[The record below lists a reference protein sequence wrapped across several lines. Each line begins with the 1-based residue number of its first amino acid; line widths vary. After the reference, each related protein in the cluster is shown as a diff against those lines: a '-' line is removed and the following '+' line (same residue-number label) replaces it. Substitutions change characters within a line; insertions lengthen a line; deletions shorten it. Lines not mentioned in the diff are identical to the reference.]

1 MTLIQEKVNQA
12 IEILKEQ
19 ETDMWLTFVRETSGV
34 RDPALDLLIG
44 ANDLTW
50 ESALIFTRAGNRIA
64 IIGNLE
70 KDAVSRLGVFDEI
83 LGYDKSVR
91 ELLRETITRLN
102 PDRIAVNT
110 SRNNVHADG
119 LTHAMY
125 EFLKEYLAGTPYAD
139 RLVSAE
145 PIINALRGRKTA
157 TELARIRKAV
167 EITDEIF
174 KKTYAFIKV
183 GMTEIEVGAY
193 MHKLVREYGV
203 REHRCGAVA
212 TLAPVASKLPD
223 SIGIGL
229 AWPAENCPAVN
240 SGPNSPVGH
249 NGPTDIKIERGH
261 IIHFDFG
268 VKYED
273 YCSDIQ
279 HVCYVLR
286 EGETEVPVEIQRGF
300 ITLRTAVEKSR
311 EAMQVGVTGNSID
324 TISREILTDSG
335 YPEYPYALGHQLGRV
350 AHDGGALLG
359 PLWEKYGDSPNQK
372 LEVGQVF
379 TIEPGLAIPGYG
391 YLGLEE
397 DVVMTANGAEYIG
410 EPQREIILIKG

>member
-1 MTLIQEKVNQA
+1 MTLIQEKVEQA

-19 ETDMWLTFVRETSGV
+19 QTDMWLTFVRETSGV

-50 ESALIFTRAGNRIA
+50 PSALILTRKGEKIA

-70 KDAVSRLGVFDEI
+70 KDALQRLDVFNEI
-83 LGYDKSVR
+83 LGYDTAVSGLFR
-91 ELLRETITRLN
+91 DTITRLN

-125 EFLKEYLAGTPYAD
+125 EFLREYLAGTPDAD

-145 PIINALRGRKTA
+145 PVISALRGRKTPA
-157 TELARIRKAV
+157 EQARIRKAV
-167 EITDEIF
+167 EITDEIY
-174 KKTYAFIKV
+174 KKTFDFIKV
-183 GMTEIEVGAY
+183 GMTEIEVGEH
-193 MHKLVREYGV
+193 MQKLASEYGV
-203 REHRCGAVA
+203 
-212 TLAPVASKLPD
+212 
-223 SIGIGL
+223 GL
-229 AWPAENCPAVN
+229 AWPAEDCPAVN
-240 SGPNSPVGH
+240 SGPDSPVGH

-279 HVCYVLR
+279 RVAYILR
-286 EGETEVPVEIQRGF
+286 EGEAEAPLEVQRGF
-300 ITLRTAVEKSR
+300 ITIRTAIEKSR
-311 EAMQVGVTGNSID
+311 EAMKAGVTGNSID
-324 TISREILTDSG
+324 MISREIVTDSG

-379 TIEPGLAIPGYG
+379 TIEPGLAVPHYG
-391 YLGLEE
+391 YIGLEE
-397 DVVMTANGAEYIG
+397 DVVITNNGAEYWG
-410 EPQREIILIKG
+410 EPQREIVLLKG

>member
-1 MTLIQEKVNQA
+1 
-12 IEILKEQ
+12 
-19 ETDMWLTFVRETSGV
+19 MWLTFVRETSGV

-50 ESALIFTRAGNRIA
+50 PSALILTRTGQKVA

-70 KDAVSRLGVFDEI
+70 KDALQRLDVFDEI
-83 LGYDKSVR
+83 IGYDTAVSG
-91 ELLRETITRLN
+91 LLRDTIARLD

-125 EFLKEYLAGTPYAD
+125 EFLREYLAGIPYAD

-145 PIINALRGRKTA
+145 PVISALRGRKTPA
-157 TELARIRKAV
+157 EQARIRRAV
-167 EITDEIF
+167 EITDEIYR
-174 KKTYAFIKV
+174 KTFDFIKV
-183 GMTEIEVGAY
+183 GMTEIEVGEY
-193 MHKLVREYGV
+193 MQKLAREYGV
-203 REHRCGAVA
+203 
-212 TLAPVASKLPD
+212 
-223 SIGIGL
+223 GL
-229 AWPAENCPAVN
+229 AWPAEDCPAVN
-240 SGPNSPVGH
+240 SGPDSPVGH
-249 NGPTDIKIERGH
+249 NGPTNIKIERGH
-261 IIHFDFG
+261 ILHFDFG

-279 HVCYVLR
+279 RVAYVLR
-286 EGETEVPVEIQRGF
+286 EGETEAPLEVQRGF
-300 ITLRTAVEKSR
+300 ITIRTAIEKSR
-311 EAMQVGVTGNSID
+311 EAMKAGMTGNAID
-324 TISREILTDSG
+324 VISREIVTDSG

-379 TIEPGLAIPGYG
+379 TIEPGLAVPNYG
-391 YLGLEE
+391 YIGLEE
-397 DVVMTANGAEYIG
+397 DVVITNKGGEYLG
-410 EPQREIILIKG
+410 EPQRKIVLLKG

>member
-1 MTLIQEKVNQA
+1 MTLLQEKVNQA
-12 IEILKEQ
+12 VEILKEL
-19 ETDMWLTFVRETSGV
+19 EIDMWLTFVRETSGV

-50 ESALIFTRAGNRIA
+50 ESALILTRAGERIA

-70 KDAVSRLGVFDEI
+70 KDAVGRLNIFNEI

-91 ELLRETITRLN
+91 DLLRDTLTRLK

-125 EFLKEYLAGTPYAD
+125 EMLRDYLSGTPYAD
-139 RLVSAE
+139 RLVSSE
-145 PIINALRGRKTA
+145 PLLNALRGRKTPD
-157 TELARIRKAV
+157 ELARIKKAV

-174 KKTYAFIKV
+174 QKTYSFIKI
-183 GMTEIEVGAY
+183 GMTEIEVGEY
-193 MHKLVREYGV
+193 MYKLAREYGV
-203 REHRCGAVA
+203 
-212 TLAPVASKLPD
+212 
-223 SIGIGL
+223 GL

-261 IIHFDFG
+261 LIHFDFG

-279 HVCYVLR
+279 RMCYVLR
-286 EGETEVPVEIQRGF
+286 EGESEAPLEVQRGF
-300 ITLRTAVEKSR
+300 ITIRTAIEKSR
-311 EAMQVGVTGNSID
+311 EAMKAGVTGNSID
-324 TISREILTDSG
+324 TISREIVIDSG
-335 YPEYPYALGHQLGRV
+335 YPEFPHGLGHQLGRV
-350 AHDGGALLG
+350 AHDGGAMLA
-359 PLWEKYGDSPNQK
+359 PLWEKYGDSPNQR
-372 LEVGQVF
+372 LEVGQIY
-379 TIEPGLAIPGYG
+379 TIEPSLPVRNYG
-391 YLGLEE
+391 HIGLEE
-397 DVVMTANGAEYIG
+397 DVVITEKGAEYIG
-410 EPQREIILIKG
+410 EPQREIVLIKG

>member
-1 MTLIQEKVNQA
+1 MTLIQEKADQA

-19 ETDMWLTFVRETSGV
+19 DTDLWLTFVRETSGV

-44 ANDLTW
+44 PNDLTW
-50 ESALIFTRAGNRIA
+50 QSALIITRSGEKIA

-70 KDAVSRLGVFDEI
+70 KDALARLGVFSEI
-83 LGYDKSVR
+83 LGYDRSIR
-91 ELLRETITRLN
+91 ELLRETIARLN
-102 PDRIAVNT
+102 PDRMAVNM

-119 LTHAMY
+119 LTHAMHGMLR
-125 EFLKEYLAGTPYAD
+125 EHLADTPFAD
-139 RLVSAE
+139 RLISAE
-145 PIINALRGRKTA
+145 SLISALRGRKTPS
-157 TELARIRKAV
+157 EQARIRRAV

-174 KKTYAFIKV
+174 RQAFEFIKV
-183 GMTEIEVGAY
+183 GMTEIEIGGHMQELAAG
-193 MHKLVREYGV
+193 HGV
-203 REHRCGAVA
+203 
-212 TLAPVASKLPD
+212 
-223 SIGIGL
+223 GL

-249 NGPTDIKIERGH
+249 NGPTEIKVERGH
-261 IIHFDFG
+261 LLHFDFG
-268 VKYED
+268 VRYEE

-279 HVCYVLR
+279 RVAYVLR
-286 EGETEVPVEIQRGF
+286 EGESGAPAEVQRGF
-300 ITLRTAVEKSR
+300 TTIRTAIERSR
-311 EAMQVGVTGNSID
+311 EAMKAGVTGNAID
-324 TISREILTDSG
+324 VISRGIVTGAG

-379 TIEPGLAIPGYG
+379 TIEPGLAVTGYG

-397 DVVMTANGAEYIG
+397 DVVITENGAEYFT
-410 EPQREIILIKG
+410 EPQREIVLLKG

>member
-50 ESALIFTRAGNRIA
+50 PSALILTRKGEKIA

-70 KDAVSRLGVFDEI
+70 KDALQRLNVFDEI
-83 LGYDKSVR
+83 LGYDTAVS
-91 ELLRETITRLN
+91 ELLRTTITRLN
-102 PDRIAVNT
+102 PNRIAVNT

-125 EFLKEYLAGTPYAD
+125 EFLQEYLAGTLYAE

-145 PIINALRGRKTA
+145 PIINAMRGRKTQ
-157 TELARIRKAV
+157 TELERIRKAV
-167 EITDEIF
+167 EITDEIY
-174 KKTYAFIKV
+174 KKTFAFIKV
-183 GMTEIEVGAY
+183 GMTEIEVGEY
-193 MHKLVREYGV
+193 MHKLAREYGV
-203 REHRCGAVA
+203 
-212 TLAPVASKLPD
+212 
-223 SIGIGL
+223 GL

-249 NGPTDIKIERGH
+249 NGPTEIKIERGH

-273 YCSDIQ
+273 Y
-279 HVCYVLR
+279 
-286 EGETEVPVEIQRGF
+286 
-300 ITLRTAVEKSR
+300 
-311 EAMQVGVTGNSID
+311 
-324 TISREILTDSG
+324 
-335 YPEYPYALGHQLGRV
+335 
-350 AHDGGALLG
+350 
-359 PLWEKYGDSPNQK
+359 
-372 LEVGQVF
+372 
-379 TIEPGLAIPGYG
+379 
-391 YLGLEE
+391 
-397 DVVMTANGAEYIG
+397 
-410 EPQREIILIKG
+410 